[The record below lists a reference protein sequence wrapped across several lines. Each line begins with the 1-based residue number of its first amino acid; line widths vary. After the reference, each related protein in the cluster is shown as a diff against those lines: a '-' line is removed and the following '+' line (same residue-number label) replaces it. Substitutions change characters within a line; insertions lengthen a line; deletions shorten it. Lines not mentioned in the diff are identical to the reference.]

1 MFADAKANI
10 KNEEIKDLM
19 AYLTVFLRN
28 TLKTWNT
35 VQKEG
40 ELFISFWL
48 VFHPSW
54 YCPLRTGQGGGGLV
68 GGFA

>member
-28 TLKTWNT
+28 TLKT
-35 VQKEG
+35 
-40 ELFISFWL
+40 
-48 VFHPSW
+48 
-54 YCPLRTGQGGGGLV
+54 
-68 GGFA
+68 